1 MKLFVASLSFQATD
15 EDLRE
20 LFSQHG
26 EVVDATVVMDRATGR
41 SKGFGFVKMA
51 SNEEAQAA
59 MAKLDGAML
68 RGRPIVVKPARE
80 DERRRTA

>member
-26 EVVDATVVMDRATGR
+26 EVVEATVVMDRATGR
-41 SKGFGFVKMA
+41 SKGFGFVKM
-51 SNEEAQAA
+51 SNNDEAQAA
-59 MAKLDGAML
+59 MEKLDGALL

>member
-20 LFSQHG
+20 LFAPYG
-26 EVVDATVVMDRATGR
+26 EVTDATVVMDRATGR

-51 SNEEAQAA
+51 SADEAQAA
-59 MAKLDGAML
+59 MEALDGAMV

-80 DERRRTA
+80 DERRSA